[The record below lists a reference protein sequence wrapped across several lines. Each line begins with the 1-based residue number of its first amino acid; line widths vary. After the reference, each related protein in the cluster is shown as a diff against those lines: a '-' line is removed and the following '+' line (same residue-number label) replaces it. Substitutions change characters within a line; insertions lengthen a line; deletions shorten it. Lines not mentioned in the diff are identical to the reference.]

1 MSKVQP
7 QTAMRTRRGGF
18 TLIELLAS
26 MAILMVIV
34 WVLAAIFRES
44 DRAWAMG
51 TGRVD
56 NNMEGRALIQMIAND
71 LQYAICDENMT
82 FIIQDERNKTTSTS
96 GYITYGHTNSE
107 ICFVNLSEDAT
118 PSGGDKR
125 RATREMM
132 FYVRT
137 LGDDDPVLQHQYRV
151 MRSEFSAAMVRSGT
165 ERDHSYYNPDW
176 YIRKQNG
183 ATVSRAGKLAAE
195 HIIAFSAY
203 IPSTNGMGMVRNYDS
218 RDHGNIL
225 PQYVDIFVEVLN
237 DKEAE
242 QLALIM
248 TADPMTRMGMQ
259 MTGELDR
266 FIEQNAR
273 RYARRVYLRN
283 RVGYMS
289 RGSYPNRNP

>member
-96 GYITYGHTNSE
+96 GYITYG
-107 ICFVNLSEDAT
+107 DA
-118 PSGGDKR
+118 P
-125 RATREMM
+125 
-132 FYVRT
+132 
-137 LGDDDPVLQHQYRV
+137 H
-151 MRSEFSAAMVRSGT
+151 
-165 ERDHSYYNPDW
+165 
-176 YIRKQNG
+176 
-183 ATVSRAGKLAAE
+183 GK
-195 HIIAFSAY
+195 
-203 IPSTNGMGMVRNYDS
+203 
-218 RDHGNIL
+218 
-225 PQYVDIFVEVLN
+225 
-237 DKEAE
+237 
-242 QLALIM
+242 
-248 TADPMTRMGMQ
+248 
-259 MTGELDR
+259 
-266 FIEQNAR
+266 
-273 RYARRVYLRN
+273 
-283 RVGYMS
+283 
-289 RGSYPNRNP
+289 

>member
-1 MSKVQP
+1 
-7 QTAMRTRRGGF
+7 MRTRRGGF

-118 PSGGDKR
+118 PSGGQ
-125 RATREMM
+125 ATRH
-132 FYVRT
+132 T
-137 LGDDDPVLQHQYRV
+137 GNDVL
-151 MRSEFSAAMVRSGT
+151 RS
-165 ERDHSYYNPDW
+165 
-176 YIRKQNG
+176 
-183 ATVSRAGKLAAE
+183 
-195 HIIAFSAY
+195 
-203 IPSTNGMGMVRNYDS
+203 
-218 RDHGNIL
+218 
-225 PQYVDIFVEVLN
+225 
-237 DKEAE
+237 
-242 QLALIM
+242 
-248 TADPMTRMGMQ
+248 
-259 MTGELDR
+259 
-266 FIEQNAR
+266 NAR
-273 RYARRVYLRN
+273 RRRPRLAASVSRDAQRVQRRHGKERDGAGSQLLQPRLVHPQTERRHRQPSWKIGCGTYHRLQRLHTEHKRHGHGPQLRLT
-283 RVGYMS
+283 R
-289 RGSYPNRNP
+289 PW